1 MRPPCPLGSAAAAHL
16 DDVENHVLVE
26 AVQDALGHSVV
37 APGAVDQQQL
47 LQEGKLEKGGDG
59 VGRAHDLRGR
69 VTTPPWAEGG
79 LRRWRGPDSAEEAA
93 TLGNVGQPFA
103 SGDEALSSLPGE
115 RD

>member
-69 VTTPPWAEGG
+69 VSTPPWGEGG
-79 LRRWRGPDSAEEAA
+79 LRRWRGPDSATIRLRRRSAE
-93 TLGNVGQPFA
+93 
-103 SGDEALSSLPGE
+103 LSAW
-115 RD
+115 

>member
-59 VGRAHDLRGR
+59 SGEPTTYEGESAHPPGGR
-69 VTTPPWAEGG
+69 EG
-79 LRRWRGPDSAEEAA
+79 
-93 TLGNVGQPFA
+93 
-103 SGDEALSSLPGE
+103 
-115 RD
+115 